1 VYEGHTNIIAMWLNE
16 SQLNVLLSIMVF
28 FLFFLG
34 VLSYMRFRSRQSVI
48 QKEDKYTILEAVL
61 SKYVMRAE
69 NSTKMVGEL
78 RIKMD
83 IIEAKISVGGDVEGR
98 RMKTMIDDKKSN
110 ANSFDMHEDRHK
122 DMIVDDS
129 VTSHVKITRNRMND
143 TLGDKSLNQN
153 QTQNTVSSIL
163 KLLSRSPM
171 TAREIQISTKKTREH
186 TSRLMKRLYNE
197 SLVTRDIDNKPFLY
211 KITDEGRRLSENHSD
226 M

>member
-1 VYEGHTNIIAMWLNE
+1 MDMWLNE

-28 FLFFLG
+28 FLSFLG

-48 QKEDKYTILEAVL
+48 QKEDKYAILEAVL

-78 RIKMD
+78 RTKMD

-98 RMKTMIDDKKSN
+98 RMKTMIDDTKSN

-122 DMIVDDS
+122 DMIADDS
-129 VTSHVKITRNRMND
+129 VTSHVKITRNRIND
-143 TLGDKSLNQN
+143 MVGDKSLNQN
-153 QTQNTVSSIL
+153 QNTVSSIL

>member
-1 VYEGHTNIIAMWLNE
+1 MYEGHTNIMDMWLDE

-28 FLFFLG
+28 FLSFLG
-34 VLSYMRFRSRQSVI
+34 VSSYMRFRSRQSVI
-48 QKEDKYTILEAVL
+48 QKEDKYAILEAVL

-78 RIKMD
+78 RTKMD
-83 IIEAKISVGGDVEGR
+83 IIEAKISVGGDVEGG
-98 RMKTMIDDKKSN
+98 RMKTMIDDTKSN
-110 ANSFDMHEDRHK
+110 ANSFDMQEDRHK
-122 DMIVDDS
+122 DMIADDS
-129 VTSHVKITRNRMND
+129 VTSHVKITRNRIND
-143 TLGDKSLNQN
+143 MVDDKSLNQN

-171 TAREIQISTKKTREH
+171 TAREIQINTKKTREH

-211 KITDEGRRLSENHSD
+211 KITDEGRRLLENHSD

>member
-1 VYEGHTNIIAMWLNE
+1 MDMWLNE

-28 FLFFLG
+28 FLSFLG

-48 QKEDKYTILEAVL
+48 QKEDKYAVLEAVL

-78 RIKMD
+78 RTKMD
-83 IIEAKISVGGDVEGR
+83 IIEAKVSVGGDVEGR
-98 RMKTMIDDKKSN
+98 RMKTMMDDTKSN

-122 DMIVDDS
+122 DMIADDS
-129 VTSHVKITRNRMND
+129 VTSHVKITRNRIND
-143 TLGDKSLNQN
+143 MVGDKSLNQN

-171 TAREIQISTKKTREH
+171 TAREIQINTKKTREH

>member
-1 VYEGHTNIIAMWLNE
+1 MYEGHTNIMDMWLDE

-28 FLFFLG
+28 FLSFLG

-48 QKEDKYTILEAVL
+48 QKEDKYAILEAVL

-78 RIKMD
+78 RTKMD
-83 IIEAKISVGGDVEGR
+83 IIEAKISVGGDVEGG
-98 RMKTMIDDKKSN
+98 RMKTMIDDTKSN
-110 ANSFDMHEDRHK
+110 ANSFDMQEDRHK
-122 DMIVDDS
+122 DMIADDS
-129 VTSHVKITRNRMND
+129 VTSHVKITRNRIND
-143 TLGDKSLNQN
+143 MVDDKSLNQN

-171 TAREIQISTKKTREH
+171 TAREIQINTKKTREH

-197 SLVTRDIDNKPFLY
+197 GLVTRDIDNKPFLY

>member
-1 VYEGHTNIIAMWLNE
+1 MYEGHTNIMDMWLNE

-28 FLFFLG
+28 FLSFLG

-48 QKEDKYTILEAVL
+48 QKEDKYAILEAVL

-78 RIKMD
+78 RTKMD
-83 IIEAKISVGGDVEGR
+83 IIEAKVSVGGDVEGR
-98 RMKTMIDDKKSN
+98 RMKTMIDDTKSN

-122 DMIVDDS
+122 DMIADDS
-129 VTSHVKITRNRMND
+129 VTSHVKITRNRIND
-143 TLGDKSLNQN
+143 MVGDKSLSQN

-171 TAREIQISTKKTREH
+171 TAREIQVNTKKTREH

>member
-1 VYEGHTNIIAMWLNE
+1 VYEGHTNIMDMWLNE
-16 SQLNVLLSIMVF
+16 SQLNVLLSIIVF
-28 FLFFLG
+28 FLSFLG

-48 QKEDKYTILEAVL
+48 QKEDKYAVLEAVL

-78 RIKMD
+78 RTKMD
-83 IIEAKISVGGDVEGR
+83 IIEAKVSVGGDVEGR
-98 RMKTMIDDKKSN
+98 RMKTMMDDTKSN

-122 DMIVDDS
+122 DMIADDS
-129 VTSHVKITRNRMND
+129 VTSHVKITRNRIND
-143 TLGDKSLNQN
+143 MVGDKSLNQN

-171 TAREIQISTKKTREH
+171 TAREIQINTKKTREH

-211 KITDEGRRLSENHSD
+211 KITDEGRRLLENHSD

>member
-1 VYEGHTNIIAMWLNE
+1 MDMWLNE
-16 SQLNVLLSIMVF
+16 SQLNVLLSIIVF
-28 FLFFLG
+28 FLSFLG

-48 QKEDKYTILEAVL
+48 QKEDKYAILEAVL

-78 RIKMD
+78 RTKMD

-122 DMIVDDS
+122 DMIADDS
-129 VTSHVKITRNRMND
+129 VTSHVKITRNRIND
-143 TLGDKSLNQN
+143 MVGDKSLNQN